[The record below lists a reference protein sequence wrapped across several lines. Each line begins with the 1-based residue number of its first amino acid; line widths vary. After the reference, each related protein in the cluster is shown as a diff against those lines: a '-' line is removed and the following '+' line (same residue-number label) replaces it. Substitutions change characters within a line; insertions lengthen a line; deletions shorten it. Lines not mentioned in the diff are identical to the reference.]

1 MRRMDTKTTE
11 KTAASKTDEAAAGTS
26 AETAAGVSAEA
37 AGTTPGTGTAADAG
51 ATSGTGT
58 AEGAGAAADAGATP
72 DAVAAEDA
80 AAGLLDEQDED
91 ELDDE
96 GAASPEGTGIGAAA
110 AAVVS
115 AALSAVALT
124 GTWTG
129 KVVAERETLIGQ
141 IKTSA
146 GGTPAQQINEIYGDA
161 WHSTALVNGVFA
173 LLAVIVGVLVLT
185 LPRRPLWVR
194 AVAVAGAVLGGLGL
208 LLSVGT
214 YFDLFLSL
222 PTTGS

>member
-1 MRRMDTKTTE
+1 MDTKTTE
-11 KTAASKTDEAAAGTS
+11 KTATAKTDEV
-26 AETAAGVSAEA
+26 AEDATTEA
-37 AGTTPGTGTAADAG
+37 ADTTPDAG
-51 ATSGTGT
+51 AP
-58 AEGAGAAADAGATP
+58 AAD
-72 DAVAAEDA
+72 DAV
-80 AAGLLDEQDED
+80 LLDEPDAQDD
-91 ELDDE
+91 DAQDDE
-96 GAASPEGTGIGAAA
+96 EEASPEATGIGAGA

-129 KVVAERETLIGQ
+129 KVVAERETLVGQ
-141 IKTSA
+141 IKTS
-146 GGTPAQQINEIYGDA
+146 GSGTPAQQISEIYGDA

-173 LLAVIVGVLVLT
+173 LLALIVAALVLT
-185 LPRRPLWVR
+185 LPRRPAWVR

-222 PTTGS
+222 PTAGS

>member
-1 MRRMDTKTTE
+1 MDTKTTE
-11 KTAASKTDEAAAGTS
+11 KTATSKTDEVAAGT
-26 AETAAGVSAEA
+26 SAEA
-37 AGTTPGTGTAADAG
+37 AGTTQAAETAADAG
-51 ATSGTGT
+51 SIPA
-58 AEGAGAAADAGATP
+58 AETVADAGA
-72 DAVAAEDA
+72 AVAAEDTA
-80 AAGLLDEQDED
+80 AELLDEPDDELDDD

-96 GAASPEGTGIGAAA
+96 EAPSAEATGLGAAA

-185 LPRRPLWVR
+185 LPRRPVRVR

>member
-1 MRRMDTKTTE
+1 MDTKTTE
-11 KTAASKTDEAAAGTS
+11 KTGPATEAETTKAETEQAETEKDGAAA
-26 AETAAGVSAEA
+26 ETV
-37 AGTTPGTGTAADAG
+37 TAADDSAD
-51 ATSGTGT
+51 
-58 AEGAGAAADAGATP
+58 GAAD
-72 DAVAAEDA
+72 
-80 AAGLLDEQDED
+80 LLDETDDEQDDELDELD

-96 GAASPEGTGIGAAA
+96 EAAAGEATGIGAGA

-141 IKTSA
+141 IKTS
-146 GGTPAQQINEIYGDA
+146 GTGTPAQQISEIYGDA

-173 LLAVIVGVLVLT
+173 LLALIVAVLVLT
-185 LPRRPLWVR
+185 LPRRPAWVR
-194 AVAVAGAVLGGLGL
+194 AVALAGAVLGGLGL

-222 PTTGS
+222 PTAGS